1 MFEGIVFVLWILMV
15 ISCMTIY
22 HKLFDVFYFGNIGK
36 SLLKEFV
43 GCSLVATILLGLAA
57 SCWWIIDILLGIVV
71 VLLNRKNDSVKVF
84 CIGILMALI
93 TIVGIVVK

>member
-1 MFEGIVFVLWILMV
+1 MFEGIVFVLWVLMA

-36 SLLKEFV
+36 SLIKELV
-43 GCSLVATILLGLAA
+43 GCSLVATILLGLAV
-57 SCWWIIDILLGIVV
+57 SCWWIIDILLGIVIV
-71 VLLNRKNDSVKVF
+71 SLNRKNDNIKVF
-84 CIGILMALI
+84 CIGILMILV